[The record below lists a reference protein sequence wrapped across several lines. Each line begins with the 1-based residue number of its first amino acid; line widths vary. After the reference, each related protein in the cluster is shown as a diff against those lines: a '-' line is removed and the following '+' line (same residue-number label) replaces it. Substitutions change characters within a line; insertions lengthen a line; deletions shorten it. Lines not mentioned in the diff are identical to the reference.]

1 MPYTPEQI
9 AMMRKKEAALPDAMR
24 RDPNVNYYEGWFHV
38 TLNTRDGVPV
48 LSICEGDINA
58 ADGTAD
64 APRCRLT
71 QLGKAVEKEWRNIN
85 RYYKYCICDELQVMP
100 EHIHALLHLLPG
112 NKGHLGRIVNGLMIG
127 CTHAYWDT
135 LGIPWREMRKQ
146 LDDVLKHNLEEAGA
160 NIDDET
166 RREIEVKHKALI
178 EEHQDRLH
186 MRSFRGPAL
195 FVRGYN
201 DMEAITDDEVEIKRQ
216 YIRNNPRKRLIQGYR
231 HECFQKHRNRHSR
244 NWTLDRVMNAVAA
257 AFSHNTEKL
266 AMAQKAVKARLN
278 ADERGIA
285 LDYIGNV
292 ELLSS
297 EKKLPLVCH
306 RADANLF
313 EVQKEAVINA
323 ARNGFVIVSAFISQ
337 KERDI
342 KQLLIAEQ
350 LPFVEII
357 DNGIAEKYKGV
368 GKSFYA
374 LAERKLCQIT
384 PWKYRYEKD
393 VKVSREMCMVM
404 NELSRVISGRND
416 DWWK

>member
-9 AMMRKKEAALPDAMR
+9 AIMRKKEAALPDAMR

-58 ADGTAD
+58 ADGMTD
-64 APRCRLT
+64 APRCRYTKVGRGVIEAWRRMPKLYP
-71 QLGKAVEKEWRNIN
+71 KVEIDVYEA
-85 RYYKYCICDELQVMP
+85 MP
-100 EHIHALLHLLPG
+100 DHFHGLLHLLPG
-112 NKGHLGRIVNGLMIG
+112 NKKHLGNLIG
-127 CTHAYWDT
+127 GFMSGCSHAYWDS
-135 LGIPWREMRKQ
+135 LGIDWRSNRFDQ
-146 LDDVLKHNLEEAGA
+146 GAHALKV
-160 NIDDET
+160 D
-166 RREIEVKHKALI
+166 R
-178 EEHQDRLH
+178 DRLH
-186 MRSFRGPAL
+186 MRSYRGPAL

-201 DMEAITDDEVEIKRQ
+201 DMEAITEEEVEVKRR

-231 HECFQKHRNRHSR
+231 PECFRKYRNMHSS

-257 AFSHNTEKL
+257 AFSYNAEKL
-266 AMAQKAVKARLN
+266 AMAQKVVKARLN
-278 ADERGIA
+278 ADERGIV
-285 LDYIGNV
+285 LDYIGNAD
-292 ELLSS
+292 LLSS

-313 EVQKEAVINA
+313 DVQKEAVISA
-323 ARNGFVIVSAFISQ
+323 ARNGAVIVSAFISQ

-350 LPFVEII
+350 LSFVEIM

-374 LAERKLCQIT
+374 LAERRLCQIT
-384 PWKYRYEKD
+384 PWSYRYQKD

-404 NELSRVISGRND
+404 NELARVISGKND
-416 DWWK
+416 DWWKCRLPI

>member
-9 AMMRKKEAALPDAMR
+9 AIMRKKEAALPDAMR

-58 ADGTAD
+58 ADGMTD
-64 APRCRLT
+64 APRCRYTKVGRGVIEAWRRMPKLYP
-71 QLGKAVEKEWRNIN
+71 KVEIDVYEA
-85 RYYKYCICDELQVMP
+85 MP
-100 EHIHALLHLLPG
+100 DHFHGLLHLLPG
-112 NKGHLGRIVNGLMIG
+112 NKKHLGNLIG
-127 CTHAYWDT
+127 GFMSGCSHAYWDS
-135 LGIPWREMRKQ
+135 LGIDWHSNRFDQ
-146 LDDVLKHNLEEAGA
+146 GAHALKV
-160 NIDDET
+160 D
-166 RREIEVKHKALI
+166 R
-178 EEHQDRLH
+178 DRLH
-186 MRSFRGPAL
+186 MRSYRGPAL

-201 DMEAITDDEVEIKRQ
+201 DMEAITEEEVEVKRR

-231 HECFQKHRNRHSR
+231 PECFRKYRNRHSR

-257 AFSHNTEKL
+257 AFSYNAEKL
-266 AMAQKAVKARLN
+266 AMAQKVVKARLN
-278 ADERGIA
+278 ADERGIV
-285 LDYIGNV
+285 LDYIGNAD
-292 ELLSS
+292 LLSS

-313 EVQKEAVINA
+313 DVQKEAVISA
-323 ARNGFVIVSAFISQ
+323 ARNGAVIVSAFISQ

-350 LPFVEII
+350 LSFVEIM

-374 LAERKLCQIT
+374 LAERRLCQIT
-384 PWKYRYEKD
+384 PWSYRYQKD

-404 NELSRVISGRND
+404 NELARVICGKND
-416 DWWK
+416 DWWKCRLPI

>member
-9 AMMRKKEAALPDAMR
+9 AIMRKKEAALPDAMR

-58 ADGTAD
+58 ADGMTD
-64 APRCRLT
+64 APRCRYTKVGRGVIEAWRRMPKLYPT
-71 QLGKAVEKEWRNIN
+71 VEIDVYEA
-85 RYYKYCICDELQVMP
+85 MP
-100 EHIHALLHLLPG
+100 DHFHGLLHLLPG
-112 NKGHLGRIVNGLMIG
+112 NKKHLGNLIG
-127 CTHAYWDT
+127 GFMSGCSHAYWDS
-135 LGIPWREMRKQ
+135 LGIDWRSNRFDQ
-146 LDDVLKHNLEEAGA
+146 GAYALKV
-160 NIDDET
+160 D
-166 RREIEVKHKALI
+166 R
-178 EEHQDRLH
+178 DRLH
-186 MRSFRGPAL
+186 MRSYRGPAL

-201 DMEAITDDEVEIKRQ
+201 DMEAITEEEVEVKRR

-231 HECFQKHRNRHSR
+231 PECFRKYRNRHSR

-257 AFSHNTEKL
+257 AFSHNAEKL
-266 AMAQKAVKARLN
+266 AMAQKVVKARLN
-278 ADERGIA
+278 ADERGIV
-285 LDYIGNV
+285 LDYIGNAD
-292 ELLSS
+292 LLSS

-313 EVQKEAVINA
+313 DVQKEAVISA
-323 ARNGFVIVSAFISQ
+323 ARNGAVIVSAFISQ

-350 LPFVEII
+350 LSFVEIM

-374 LAERKLCQIT
+374 LAERRLCQIT
-384 PWKYRYEKD
+384 PWSYRYQKD

-404 NELSRVISGRND
+404 NELARVISGKND
-416 DWWK
+416 DWWKCRLPI

>member
-58 ADGTAD
+58 ADGTPD
-64 APRCRLT
+64 APRCRYT
-71 QLGKAVEKEWRNIN
+71 KVGRGVIEAWKRTPSIYPMVEID
-85 RYYKYCICDELQVMP
+85 ICEAMP
-100 EHIHALLHLLPG
+100 EHFHGLLHLLPG
-112 NKGHLGRIVNGLMIG
+112 NKKHLGVIIG
-127 CTHAYWDT
+127 GFMSGCSHAYWDS
-135 LGIPWREMRKQ
+135 LEIDWRSNRFDQ
-146 LDDVLKHNLEEAGA
+146 GARALKV
-160 NIDDET
+160 D
-166 RREIEVKHKALI
+166 R
-178 EEHQDRLH
+178 DRLH

-201 DMEAITDDEVEIKRQ
+201 DMEAITEEEVEVKRQ
-216 YIRNNPRKRLIQGYR
+216 YIRNNPRKRLIQGYNY
-231 HECFQKHRNRHSR
+231 ECFQKHRNRHSR
-244 NWTLDRVMNAVAA
+244 NWTLDRVMNAIAA
-257 AFSHNTEKL
+257 AFSYNIEKL

-278 ADERGIA
+278 ADERGIV
-285 LDYIGNV
+285 LDYIGNAD
-292 ELLSS
+292 LLSS
-297 EKKLPLVCH
+297 EKKLPLICH
-306 RADANLF
+306 RADAHLF

-323 ARNGFVIVSAFISQ
+323 ARNGAVIVSAFISQ

-350 LPFVEII
+350 LSFVEII

-384 PWKYRYEKD
+384 PWNYRYEKD

-404 NELSRVISGRND
+404 NELARVISGRND

>member
-64 APRCRLT
+64 APRCRYTKVGRGVIEAWERMPKLYPT
-71 QLGKAVEKEWRNIN
+71 VEIDVCEA
-85 RYYKYCICDELQVMP
+85 MP
-100 EHIHALLHLLPG
+100 DHFHGLLHLLPG
-112 NKGHLGRIVNGLMIG
+112 NKKHLGNLISGFMSG
-127 CTHAYWDT
+127 CSHAYWDS
-135 LGIPWREMRKQ
+135 LGIDWHSNRFDQ
-146 LDDVLKHNLEEAGA
+146 GAYALKV
-160 NIDDET
+160 D
-166 RREIEVKHKALI
+166 R
-178 EEHQDRLH
+178 DRLH

-201 DMEAITDDEVEIKRQ
+201 DMEAVTEEEVEVKRQ

-231 HECFQKHRNRHSR
+231 HECFRKYRNRHSR

-257 AFSHNTEKL
+257 AFSYKTEKL
-266 AMAQKAVKARLN
+266 VMAQKAVKARLN
-278 ADERGIA
+278 ADERSIV
-285 LDYIGNV
+285 LDYIGNAD
-292 ELLSS
+292 LLSS
-297 EKKLPLVCH
+297 EKKLPLICH

-313 EVQKEAVINA
+313 EVQKEDVITA
-323 ARNGFVIVSAFISQ
+323 ARNGAVIVSAFISQ

-342 KQLLIAEQ
+342 KQQLIAEQ

-384 PWKYRYEKD
+384 PWNYRYEKD
-393 VKVSREMCMVM
+393 VKVSREMCVVM
-404 NELSRVISGRND
+404 NELARVISGRND
-416 DWWK
+416 DWWKCRLPI

>member
-9 AMMRKKEAALPDAMR
+9 AIMRKKEAALPDAMR

-58 ADGTAD
+58 ADGMTD
-64 APRCRLT
+64 APRCRYTKVGCGVIEAWRRMPKLYPT
-71 QLGKAVEKEWRNIN
+71 VEIDVYEA
-85 RYYKYCICDELQVMP
+85 MP
-100 EHIHALLHLLPG
+100 DHFHGLLHLLPG
-112 NKGHLGRIVNGLMIG
+112 NKKHLGNLIG
-127 CTHAYWDT
+127 GFMSGCSHAYWDS
-135 LGIPWREMRKQ
+135 LGIDWRSNRFDQ
-146 LDDVLKHNLEEAGA
+146 GAYALKV
-160 NIDDET
+160 D
-166 RREIEVKHKALI
+166 R
-178 EEHQDRLH
+178 DRLH
-186 MRSFRGPAL
+186 MRSYRGPAL

-201 DMEAITDDEVEIKRQ
+201 DMEAITEEEVEVKRR

-231 HECFQKHRNRHSR
+231 PECFRKYRNKHSR

-257 AFSHNTEKL
+257 AFSYNAEKL
-266 AMAQKAVKARLN
+266 AMAQKVVKARLN
-278 ADERGIA
+278 ADERGIV
-285 LDYIGNV
+285 LDYIGNAD
-292 ELLSS
+292 LLSS

-313 EVQKEAVINA
+313 DVQKEAVISA
-323 ARNGFVIVSAFISQ
+323 ARNGAVIVSAFISQ

-350 LPFVEII
+350 LSFVEIM

-374 LAERKLCQIT
+374 LAERRLCQIT
-384 PWKYRYEKD
+384 PWSYRYQKD

-404 NELSRVISGRND
+404 NELARVISGKND
-416 DWWK
+416 DWWKCRLPI

>member
-1 MPYTPEQI
+1 MTLTPEQQVKI
-9 AMMRKKEAALPDAMR
+9 RKKEECTPEALK
-24 RDPNVNYYEGWFHV
+24 RDPLSNYREGYFHV
-38 TLNTRDGVPV
+38 TLNTRGEAPV
-48 LSICEGDINA
+48 LSSIVGNVDGEGPCAPHCEY
-58 ADGTAD
+58 TE
-64 APRCRLT
+64 
-71 QLGKAVEKEWRNIN
+71 LGN
-85 RYYKYCICDELQVMP
+85 RVKRVIASIPDFHKWTIVIESEVMP
-100 EHIHALLHLLPG
+100 DHIHMLLHLQPG
-112 NKGHLGRIVNGLMIG
+112 GKEHLGKVIG
-127 CTHAYWDT
+127 GFMGGCSHAYWDV
-135 LGIPWREMRKQ
+135 LGIDWRKDHPTQERNSK
-146 LDDVLKHNLEEAGA
+146 AGGERSA
-160 NIDDET
+160 AAQ
-166 RREIEVKHKALI
+166 RVP
-178 EEHQDRLH
+178 DRDRDH
-186 MRSFRGPAL
+186 TRSFRGPSL

-313 EVQKEAVINA
+313 DAQKEAVINA

-350 LPFVEII
+350 LSFVEII

-384 PWKYRYEKD
+384 PWNYRYEKD

-404 NELSRVISGRND
+404 NELARVICGKND

>member
-1 MPYTPEQI
+1 MPYTSEQK
-9 AMMRKKEAALPDAMR
+9 AMMRKKEASLPDAMR

-58 ADGTAD
+58 ADGTAN
-64 APRCRLT
+64 APRCRYTKVGRGVIEAWERMPKLYPT
-71 QLGKAVEKEWRNIN
+71 VEIDVCEA
-85 RYYKYCICDELQVMP
+85 MP
-100 EHIHALLHLLPG
+100 DHFHGLLHLLPG
-112 NKGHLGRIVNGLMIG
+112 NKKHLGNLIG
-127 CTHAYWDT
+127 GFMSGCSHAYWDS
-135 LGIPWREMRKQ
+135 LGIDWRSNRFDQ
-146 LDDVLKHNLEEAGA
+146 GAYALKV
-160 NIDDET
+160 D
-166 RREIEVKHKALI
+166 R
-178 EEHQDRLH
+178 DRLH

-257 AFSHNTEKL
+257 AFSYNTEKL
-266 AMAQKAVKARLN
+266 AMAQNAVKARLN

-285 LDYIGNV
+285 LDYIGNA

-297 EKKLPLVCH
+297 DKKLPLVCH

-350 LPFVEII
+350 LSFVEII

-384 PWKYRYEKD
+384 PWNYRYEKD

-404 NELSRVISGRND
+404 NELARVICGKND